1 MADIKA
7 GLIAFLNVPKK
18 IKLFLKGLTRKQKCA
33 VVSYS
38 MVLFVVLCLN
48 SVDSIHNWYDQ
59 LAIGRRLLAASIAV
73 SLGFA
78 IYFALDWF
86 SDKIAN
92 KWVELNSD
100 DQDVFL

>member
-7 GLIAFLNVPKK
+7 SLIAFLNVPKK
-18 IKLFLKGLTRKQKCA
+18 IKRFLKGLTRKQKCVA
-33 VVSYS
+33 VSYS
-38 MVLFVVLCLN
+38 IVLFVILCLN
-48 SVDSIHNWYDQ
+48 SVDGIHNWYDQ
-59 LAIGRRLLAASIAV
+59 LAIGWCLLAALIAV
-73 SLGFA
+73 SLVFA
-78 IYFALDWF
+78 IYFALDWV